1 MRTKEAAGDA
11 ERIHWEGPGIGPCLI
26 SKVTHDEVTHHT
38 TFTLPDP
45 CSTLPDPCS
54 TLPDP
59 CSTITY
65 PCSMLPDP
73 CSTLPD
79 PCSTIPSNPCSMLP
93 DPCSTLPDPCSTL
106 PDPCSTIFNPCSML
120 LDPCSTLPD
129 PCRGSL
135 VDVLDEVREGRLYI
149 SRADQLRLIADFARG
164 IAYLHGRPNWK
175 VRVIAL
181 ECS

>member
-1 MRTKEAAGDA
+1 
-11 ERIHWEGPGIGPCLI
+11 
-26 SKVTHDEVTHHT
+26 
-38 TFTLPDP
+38 
-45 CSTLPDPCS
+45 
-54 TLPDP
+54 
-59 CSTITY
+59 
-65 PCSMLPDP
+65 MLPDP

-106 PDPCSTIFNPCSML
+106 PDPC
-120 LDPCSTLPD
+120 
-129 PCRGSL
+129 RGSL

-149 SRADQLRLIADFARG
+149 SRADQLRLIADLARG
-164 IAYLHGRPNWK
+164 MAYLHGRPNWK